1 MPRHHWPKTKP
12 KNPKTRIQPHPPK
25 EKPLRDANHARA
37 EVPTKGV
44 CSVDFTSVL
53 QLLHRLAAVFMQQAQ
68 ANPSARV
75 ASCLPTGTSQ
85 RRVDLGFFWTLQMM
99 NCTNTMLLWDRT
111 TGDVL
116 LKPWPEKSGD
126 REHSGYAS
134 TLACWKHYREGSEKE
149 RTHMLL
155 QEFACLVV
163 SHNIDPHKLH
173 NVLLG
178 LSEWHAVR
186 PDRFNHG

>member
-1 MPRHHWPKTKP
+1 
-12 KNPKTRIQPHPPK
+12 
-25 EKPLRDANHARA
+25 
-37 EVPTKGV
+37 
-44 CSVDFTSVL
+44 
-53 QLLHRLAAVFMQQAQ
+53 MQQAQ

-75 ASCLPTGTSQ
+75 ASCLPTGFGQ
-85 RRVDLGFFWTLQMM
+85 RRVDLGFFWTQIMK

-116 LKPWPEKSGD
+116 LKHWPEKPGD
-126 REHSGYAS
+126 REHSAYAS
-134 TLACWKHYREGSEKE
+134 TLACWKHYREGSVKE

>member
-1 MPRHHWPKTKP
+1 
-12 KNPKTRIQPHPPK
+12 
-25 EKPLRDANHARA
+25 
-37 EVPTKGV
+37 
-44 CSVDFTSVL
+44 
-53 QLLHRLAAVFMQQAQ
+53 
-68 ANPSARV
+68 
-75 ASCLPTGTSQ
+75 
-85 RRVDLGFFWTLQMM
+85 MM
-99 NCTNTMLLWDRT
+99 DCTNTMLLWDRQ

-116 LKPWPEKSGD
+116 LKPWPESTGD
-126 REHSGYAS
+126 RKHAAYAS
-134 TLACWKHYREGSEKE
+134 TLACWKHYREASSQE

-186 PDRFNHG
+186 PDRNNHG

>member
-1 MPRHHWPKTKP
+1 
-12 KNPKTRIQPHPPK
+12 
-25 EKPLRDANHARA
+25 
-37 EVPTKGV
+37 
-44 CSVDFTSVL
+44 
-53 QLLHRLAAVFMQQAQ
+53 
-68 ANPSARV
+68 
-75 ASCLPTGTSQ
+75 
-85 RRVDLGFFWTLQMM
+85 MM
-99 NCTNTMLLWDRT
+99 NCTNTMLLWDRA

-116 LKPWPEKSGD
+116 LKHWPEKPGD
-126 REHSGYAS
+126 KEHSAYAS
-134 TLACWKHYREGSEKE
+134 TLACWKHYREGSLKE

-178 LSEWHAVR
+178 LSEWHDVR